1 MKIKLTNQQND
12 FVEVNFERINDKYFY
27 YNKVLKKIGIN
38 EFEEVEFKDLP
49 EGIKKYIN
57 EKQNKK

>member
-12 FVEVNFERINDKYFY
+12 FIEVQFERINDKWFF

-38 EFEEVEFKDLP
+38 EFEEVDIKDIP

-57 EKQNKK
+57 EKKGK

>member
-1 MKIKLTNQQND
+1 MKLKLTNQQND

-27 YNKVLKKIGIN
+27 YNKVLRKVGIN

>member
-12 FVEVNFERINDKYFY
+12 FVEVQFERINDKWFF

-38 EFEEVEFKDLP
+38 EFEEVEIKDVP

-57 EKQNKK
+57 EKKSK

>member
-27 YNKVLKKIGIN
+27 YKKVLKKVGIN
-38 EFEEVEFKDLP
+38 EFEEVNFEDLP

-57 EKQNKK
+57 EKK

>member
-38 EFEEVEFKDLP
+38 EFEEIEFKDLP

-57 EKQNKK
+57 EKNKK